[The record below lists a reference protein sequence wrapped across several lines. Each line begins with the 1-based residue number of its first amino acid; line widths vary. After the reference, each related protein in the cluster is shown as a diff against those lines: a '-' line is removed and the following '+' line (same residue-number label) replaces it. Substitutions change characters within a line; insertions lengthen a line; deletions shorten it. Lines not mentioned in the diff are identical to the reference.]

1 MESCVSW
8 LRKRGRREIEGGFLG
23 CLAFGDEGGV
33 DLMVLG
39 V

>member
-1 MESCVSW
+1 MVEEA
-8 LRKRGRREIEGGFLG
+8 GRREIEGGFLG
-23 CLAFGDEGGV
+23 CLVFGDEGGV